1 MLLMNQPEKHKI
13 QKMNDE
19 FKSLNLEQKTFIA
32 KSLDVS
38 LDEVDTLIIKFSAE
52 TPTNDKSSKGL
63 QELLKKLAKGK

>member
-1 MLLMNQPEKHKI
+1 
-13 QKMNDE
+13 KMNDE

-38 LDEVDTLIIKFSAE
+38 LDEVDMLIIKFSAE

-63 QELLKKLAKGK
+63 QELLKQLAKGK

>member
-1 MLLMNQPEKHKI
+1 MLLLNEPQKHKI
-13 QKMNDE
+13 QKMQDE

-38 LDEVDTLIIKFSAE
+38 IDEVDMLITKFSAE

-63 QELLKKLAKGK
+63 QELLKQLAKGK

>member
-1 MLLMNQPEKHKI
+1 MLLLNQPEKHKI
-13 QKMNDE
+13 QKMQDD

-38 LDEVDTLIIKFSAE
+38 LDEVDILITKFSAE

-63 QELLKKLAKGK
+63 QELLKQLAKGK